1 MKTAAIF
8 MAVLLALSLTGCMD
22 GARDR
27 GSSAANPVPGVT
39 GGTNGTGTTGSGTG
53 TNNGGT
59 GSGSG
64 TGTNNGGTGSGSGT
78 GMNNGGA
85 AAGNG
90 TGHTDADDAA
100 RTRSVMYNG
109 DLYDVTAELLD
120 DDEVGLELFSIS
132 EIVDDTPAADGNAA
146 GLDKGTKVYRIR
158 DDNEYYELAVEIG
171 DAYYRAVRRG

>member
-1 MKTAAIF
+1 MKIAAIF
-8 MAVLLALSLTGCMD
+8 MAVLLTLSLTGCMD

-53 TNNGGT
+53 T
-59 GSGSG
+59 
-64 TGTNNGGTGSGSGT
+64 
-78 GMNNGGA
+78 NNGGA

-146 GLDKGTKVYRIR
+146 GLDKGTTVYRIR
-158 DDNEYYELAVEIG
+158 DDNEYAELAVEIG